1 MWCQRYG
8 LLNMALPD
16 CSETCNK
23 SCGDGFDVP
32 LTNFAKIPNCICKE
46 AMSLISLLLILCS
59 WAWSSFGEISIRS
72 LESLDIINKDVK
84 PLNVTSAFLN
94 PFLGKTH
101 PILHLTRDK

>member
-32 LTNFAKIPNCICKE
+32 LTNLQKFQTVY
-46 AMSLISLLLILCS
+46 
-59 WAWSSFGEISIRS
+59 
-72 LESLDIINKDVK
+72 VK
-84 PLNVTSAFLN
+84 RPC
-94 PFLGKTH
+94 P
-101 PILHLTRDK
+101 